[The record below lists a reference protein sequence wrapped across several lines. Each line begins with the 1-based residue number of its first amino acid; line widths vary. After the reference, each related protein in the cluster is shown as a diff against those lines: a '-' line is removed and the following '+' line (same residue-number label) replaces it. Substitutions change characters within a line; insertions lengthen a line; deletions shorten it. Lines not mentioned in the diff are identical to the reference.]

1 MKLPTIEDV
10 SALLQHMRSYIPRR
24 QDTGNIETF
33 EALVGFVESRSA
45 YIGQTSLYGYL
56 KTRMGTRYTE
66 LFQDDAFVDSINQA
80 KWHVYGACISDLT
93 VFAVHHTC
101 AELGETTDAERSSMA
116 AECFEMAVGRSFVEE
131 DAAGASR
138 ESRSAFEQ
146 RVAEINWA
154 GLDVQQDVFVASPA
168 ELVLR
173 APVTKEFMAEDQEVV
188 VNSILFRWRDVRQQF
203 RNRAQPAEIMS
214 DWQSRSS

>member
-10 SALLQHMRSYIPRR
+10 STLLRHMRSYVPGR
-24 QDTGNIETF
+24 QDTRKIETF
-33 EALVGFVESRSA
+33 EALVEFVESRSA

-93 VFAVHHTC
+93 VFAVHHIRL
-101 AELGETTDAERSSMA
+101 ESGDTTNDQCSSVA
-116 AECFEMAVGRSFVEE
+116 AECFERAVTQSFVEE
-131 DAAGASR
+131 DAGVAGR
-138 ESRSAFEQ
+138 EARRAFDA
-146 RVAEINWA
+146 RLATVDWDK
-154 GLDVQQDVFVASPA
+154 LDILTDVFVASPA

-173 APVTKEFMAEDQEVV
+173 APVTREFMAEDQEVV
-188 VNSILFRWRDVRQQF
+188 TNSILFRWRDVRQQF
-203 RNRAQPAEIMS
+203 RKRAVPAAIMS
-214 DWQSRSS
+214 DWQAQSS